1 MEMQRE
7 IRTNK
12 IMLRLVGFLIG
23 IIPVF
28 AFTEMLYNGN
38 RLIFFSTLAA
48 AVISLIAFV
57 ILGKV
62 CPEKKI
68 IRHLMVAFYGL
79 TYIGW
84 AIQSEHIILF
94 ACSYIACSIFV
105 VYHDRQYTTIAL
117 TSVFFSNTAIFL
129 IRLALGKSPLMVVLT
144 QIVINILF
152 VLVYG
157 YTNNLERIYSSEDAE
172 VIKNSQKEQE
182 RHVEQMVNT
191 THAVRDSVAKS
202 REYAMQ
208 LQNQVQQATMATR
221 EIAAST
227 LQTAE
232 SIQEQTQLTGE
243 IQQLIQNINEAVSTV
258 QDFVETSVS
267 SSNQG
272 QVYMNELQ
280 ESTKTIVQESAELND
295 EMQYLSR
302 EIVNMKGITET
313 ISSISS
319 STNLLALNASIEA
332 ARAGEAGKGFAVVA
346 DEIRELADETRA
358 STENIE
364 NVLETFIEKIEKMVH
379 SVENTAQ
386 TIQENNEI
394 MEKANTSFGNIAAD
408 LMKTNEEVKVLNGS
422 CVNLQENN
430 AKIVDHISNLSAT
443 TEEVSAQ
450 AENSESM
457 QNDCLEQSQMIT
469 QALRELVEE
478 VTD

>member
-1 MEMQRE
+1 MEIQRE
-7 IRTNK
+7 IKTNR
-12 IMLRLVGFLIG
+12 IMLRLVGFLIA

-28 AFTEMLYNGN
+28 TFTEMLYNGN
-38 RLIFFSTLAA
+38 KLLFFSTLIIAL
-48 AVISLIAFV
+48 ISVVVFV
-57 ILGKV
+57 ILGRV
-62 CPEKKI
+62 CPEKT
-68 IRHLMVAFYGL
+68 MVRYLLVVFYGL
-79 TYIGW
+79 TYAGW
-84 AIQSEHIILF
+84 VLQSEHIIIF
-94 ACSYIACSIFV
+94 ACSYIACSIV
-105 VYHDRQYTTIAL
+105 AVYHDKQYTTIAL
-117 TSVFFSNTAIFL
+117 AAVFVVNTVIFMA
-129 IRLALGKSPLMVVLT
+129 RLALGKSPLMVVLT

-152 VLVYG
+152 VLTFA
-157 YTNNLERIYSSEDAE
+157 YTNNLQRVYSAEDAK
-172 VIKNSQKEQE
+172 VIQDSQEEQE

-191 THAVRDSVAKS
+191 SNAVRDSVAKS
-202 REYAMQ
+202 REFAMQ

-221 EIAAST
+221 EIASST

-232 SIQEQTQLTGE
+232 SIQEQTQLTAE
-243 IQQLIQNINEAVSTV
+243 IQQLIQNINEAVATV

-280 ESTKTIVQESAELND
+280 ESTKTIVQESAELNE

-313 ISSISS
+313 ISNISS

-346 DEIRELADETRA
+346 DEIRELADETRS

-379 SVENTAQ
+379 SVDNTAQ
-386 TIQENNEI
+386 TIQKNNEI
-394 MEKANTSFGNIAAD
+394 MEQANSSFGNIAAD
-408 LMKTNEEVKVLNGS
+408 LMKTSEEVKVLNGS
-422 CVNLQENN
+422 CANLQENN

-450 AENSESM
+450 AENSENM
-457 QNDCLEQSQMIT
+457 QNDCLEQSQKIT
-469 QALRELVEE
+469 QALKALVEE
-478 VTD
+478 VTN

>member
-7 IRTNK
+7 IKTNR
-12 IMLRLVGFLIG
+12 IMLRLVGFLIA
-23 IIPVF
+23 IIPIF
-28 AFTEMLYNGN
+28 TFTEMLYNGN
-38 RLIFFSTLAA
+38 KVLFFSTLII
-48 AVISLIAFV
+48 AVISLIVFV
-57 ILGKV
+57 IVGRV
-62 CPEKKI
+62 CPEKTM
-68 IRHLMVAFYGL
+68 IRYLLVIFYGL
-79 TYIGW
+79 TYAGW
-84 AIQSEHIILF
+84 VLQSEHIIIF
-94 ACSYIACSIFV
+94 ACSYIACSIIV
-105 VYHDRQYTTIAL
+105 VYHDKQYTTIAL
-117 TSVFFSNTAIFL
+117 AAVFVVNTMIFL
-129 IRLALGKSPLMVVLT
+129 ARLALGKSPLMVILT

-152 VLVYG
+152 VLTFA
-157 YTNNLERIYSSEDAE
+157 YTNNLQRIYSLEDAK
-172 VIKNSQKEQE
+172 VIQDSQEEQE

-191 THAVRDSVAKS
+191 SNAVRDSVAKS
-202 REYAMQ
+202 REFAMQ

-221 EIAAST
+221 EIASST

-313 ISSISS
+313 ISNISS

-386 TIQENNEI
+386 TIQKNNEI
-394 MEKANTSFGNIAAD
+394 MEQANTSFGNIAAD
-408 LMKTNEEVKVLNGS
+408 LMKTNEEVKILNGS
-422 CVNLQENN
+422 CANLQENN

-450 AENSESM
+450 AENSENM
-457 QNDCLEQSQMIT
+457 QNDCLEQSQKIT
-469 QALRELVEE
+469 QALKALVEE